1 MIRVLKMFLP
11 LLALILFASGCAST
25 GQVKTTKQA
34 LPMSCEKFI
43 TFAMAENG
51 SLVPKPPNVSDK
63 WWKKM
68 QNKYRNVCFEGMGSP
83 TSTSVHYLVVLSESD
98 SAFNGLYP
106 VFRTETDTSITP
118 ISGSGTITDYTGSRW
133 YYSYQGTLTTTTTT
147 TTQTD
152 VPYTDTTYGAFA
164 NAYNTDGRLVAS
176 DRKNVT
182 YRTGGDPANSMGY
195 NIASRLFSGDPSKK
209 VVESMLKQLSVMQ

>member
-118 ISGSGTITDYTGSRW
+118 ISGSGTITDYTGSRVLQL
-133 YYSYQGTLTTTTTT
+133 SR
-147 TTQTD
+147 
-152 VPYTDTTYGAFA
+152 
-164 NAYNTDGRLVAS
+164 NTDNNYNHHNS
-176 DRKNVT
+176 DRCSL
-182 YRTGGDPANSMGY
+182 YGY
-195 NIASRLFSGDPSKK
+195 HVWSLCKCLQHRW
-209 VVESMLKQLSVMQ
+209 QTRC

>member
-1 MIRVLKMFLP
+1 MIRILKIFLLVLVS
-11 LLALILFASGCAST
+11 ILFTFGCATT
-25 GQVKTTKQA
+25 GQVKATKQT
-34 LPMSCEKFI
+34 LPLSCEKFI

-68 QNKYRNVCFEGMGSP
+68 RNKYRNVCFEGMGSP
-83 TSTSVHYLVVLSESD
+83 SSTSVHYLIVLSESE

-106 VFRTETDTSITP
+106 VFRTETDINTTP

-133 YYSYQGTLTTTTTT
+133 FYSYQGTLTTTTTT

-152 VPYTDTTYGAFA
+152 LPYTDNTYGAFA
-164 NAYNTDGRLVAS
+164 NAYSADGRLIAS
-176 DRKNVT
+176 DRKYVT
-182 YRTGGDPANSMGY
+182 YRTGGDAANSFGY
-195 NIASRLFSGDPSKK
+195 NLASRLFSGDPSKK
-209 VVESMLKQLSVMQ
+209 VVESMLKQLSVLQ